1 MTGQGQYIYAII
13 ETDRD
18 IGFGPMGIGGGRN
31 EVCTVR
37 HGNLAAVVSA
47 SPLTEYP
54 VTRSNTMAHQ
64 KVMEEVMKRYPMLP
78 VRFGT
83 VAEGKDIIREKLLKE
98 RQEELRR
105 VLNYMRDKVELG
117 LKVIWKD
124 VNPVFQEIVD
134 SNADIRRMRDR
145 LMNRRGGVQRDQV
158 RLGAM
163 VKEAFEARKAREEE
177 AILNGLD
184 GLWVERKLNAPFGD
198 RMITNA
204 AFLVEKD
211 NEALFDRQVE
221 TLSAQYDGRMVFR
234 YIGPVPP
241 CNFIE
246 IIVTW

>member
-1 MTGQGQYIYAII
+1 
-13 ETDRD
+13 
-18 IGFGPMGIGGGRN
+18 
-31 EVCTVR
+31 
-37 HGNLAAVVSA
+37 
-47 SPLTEYP
+47 
-54 VTRSNTMAHQ
+54 
-64 KVMEEVMKRYPMLP
+64 
-78 VRFGT
+78 
-83 VAEGKDIIREKLLKE
+83 
-98 RQEELRR
+98 
-105 VLNYMRDKVELG
+105 
-117 LKVIWKD
+117 
-124 VNPVFQEIVD
+124 
-134 SNADIRRMRDR
+134 
-145 LMNRRGGVQRDQV
+145 
-158 RLGAM
+158 M

-221 TLSAQYDGRMVFR
+221 RLSAQYDGRMVFR